1 MSQKRPPRGSGP
13 GARCYTPGVSRAAA
27 FAGLPRF
34 GRGALIYFLVIALL
48 NMIVA
53 DQPIAARLT
62 LGPGFLGG
70 ELWQPLSAAF
80 LFPDGRQAGVL
91 GTLLVQWILGSP
103 LERRWGAARY
113 LGLCVGAGV
122 FGHLVLALVGLALP
136 AALAQPVGGS
146 IPGDM
151 AALVAFGVVFGRRQ
165 FDLFGVFPFT
175 GRSLAALAGGLAL
188 VAPLLRG
195 DPWPVIVPTAAAMLL
210 AFLVVARP
218 WRRGPASGKLAK
230 KRKRDHLRVIH

>member
-1 MSQKRPPRGSGP
+1 M
-13 GARCYTPGVSRAAA
+13 SRAAA

-53 DQPIAARLT
+53 DQPLAAHLT
-62 LGPGFLGG
+62 LGPAFAAG
-70 ELWQPLSAAF
+70 EPWQPLTAAF
-80 LFPDGRQAGVL
+80 LFPDGRQVGVL

-103 LERRWGAARY
+103 LERRWGTARY
-113 LGLCVGAGV
+113 LGLCIGAGV
-122 FGHLVLALVGLALP
+122 FGHLVLALLGLALP
-136 AALAQPVGGS
+136 AALALPVGGS

-151 AALVAFGVVFGRRQ
+151 AAVVAFGVIFGRRQ

-175 GRSLAALAGGLAL
+175 GRALAGLAAGLSL

-195 DPWPVIVPTAAAMLL
+195 DPWPMIVPTAAAMLL
-210 AFLVVARP
+210 ALVVVARP
-218 WRRGPASGKLAK
+218 WRRRPASGKLPK
-230 KRKRDHLRVIH
+230 KRKRDHLRVVH